1 MKEKKFKLNKYKLPL
16 YLIYAFFIWYI
27 IAFLIYPNIQTI
39 VNVFYQ
45 EGQFTFR
52 AFEKLFGS
60 DKAMRSLRN
69 SLILAPCLSL
79 SVGVIGI
86 SLVLITEYF
95 DVKGASVLRL
105 GYMTTLIYGGVILV
119 SGYKFVYSSNGYL
132 TKFLVEI
139 FPNFPKDWFQGF
151 WAVLFVMTFAGTSNH
166 MLFLRNAMRA
176 VDFQTVEAARNMGA
190 SQFWILFQ
198 VVFPVLT
205 PSFLAVTILTFLSG
219 LTATAAPMMVGGT
232 QFQTISPMLIQFSR
246 MGSSKDLATLLA
258 MFLGCATILLLSLL
272 RKIENRGHYMS
283 ISKVKTR
290 IVKQKIKNP
299 IVNVLVHIYAY
310 VLFVIY
316 LLPVVLVILF
326 SFTSSSTIS
335 QRKLSLSAFTLENY
349 ITFFSRANASKP
361 FISSMVY
368 SFLASLFVAVLVLVA
383 CRIMQKN
390 KTKAAAALEYG
401 LLIPWVLPS
410 TLLAISLVSTYNL
423 PRPWMFGQALT
434 GTLMI
439 MVIGYMLIKTP
450 FTLRMTKAAFFSL
463 DEALEDASRNLGAGT
478 IRTFLQVV
486 LPTIMPTI
494 LAIFALNFNSLL
506 GEYDMSVFLYHPIMQ
521 PLGIQI
527 KGLTDDMTNAGGL
540 ALTFVYAVFMMVI
553 ATIVLYLVYGRGEKI
568 DVKKTNM

>member
-1 MKEKKFKLNKYKLPL
+1 MKEKKFKLNKYKIPL
-16 YLIYAFFIWYI
+16 YLIYTFFIWYI

-45 EGQFTFR
+45 DGQFTFR

-60 DKAMRSLRN
+60 AKAMRSLRN

-95 DVKGASVLRL
+95 DVKGASILRL

-119 SGYKFVYSSNGYL
+119 SGYKFIYSSNGYL

-190 SQFWILFQ
+190 SQFRILFQ

-219 LTATAAPMMVGGT
+219 LTATAAPMMVGGS

-258 MFLGCATILLLSLL
+258 MFLGCATILLLTLL

-299 IVNVLVHIYAY
+299 IINVLVHIYAY

-335 QRKLSLSAFTLENY
+335 QRKLSLSAFTMENY
-349 ITFFSRANASKP
+349 ITFFSKANASKP
-361 FISSMVY
+361 FISSIVY
-368 SFLASLFVAVLVLVA
+368 SFLASLLVAVLVLVA

-390 KTKAAAALEYG
+390 KTKASAALEYG
-401 LLIPWVLPS
+401 LLIPWVIPS